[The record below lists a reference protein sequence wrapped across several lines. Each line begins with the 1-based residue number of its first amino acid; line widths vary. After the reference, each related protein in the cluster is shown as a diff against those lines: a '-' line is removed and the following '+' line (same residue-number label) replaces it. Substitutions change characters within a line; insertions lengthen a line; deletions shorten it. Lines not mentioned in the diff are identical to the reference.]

1 LQFQGRS
8 EPHYADAHAALH
20 GRSTGVDTAD
30 ERDASG
36 PSELE
41 WPASRGLQLRRPIL
55 LSSGGFAVLH
65 GWPRLQ
71 ALREHLL
78 IVELSLGHFE
88 ISGPVVR
95 HVVELLGHDEQGCPR
110 LPISCRSR
118 QCQTLRRL
126 GSQFVS
132 ATYCC
137 QAFFCEAS
145 ILFRPGTRHGP
156 VPVCTLCDKLID
168 DEVFQQ
174 FESGHCEIQNRPR
187 ASETGRY
194 PDAPCA

>member
-1 LQFQGRS
+1 
-8 EPHYADAHAALH
+8 
-20 GRSTGVDTAD
+20 VDTAD
-30 ERDASG
+30 NETQAGQASLNG
-36 PSELE
+36 QPRE
-41 WPASRGLQLRRPIL
+41 ASNGGGLFFFLRADL
-55 LSSGGFAVLH
+55 LLLH

-168 DEVFQQ
+168 DEVF
-174 FESGHCEIQNRPR
+174 R
-187 ASETGRY
+187 
-194 PDAPCA
+194 